1 MKSVLDAALTYIRQG
16 FYPIPVPYQEKAPC
30 LKAWPKLR
38 LTAETAHAYFN
49 GQPQNIGT
57 LLGIGGLCDLDLDCP
72 ESRRAGSVLLPET
85 GAIYGRPSA
94 PYSHMLYRVDGELRS
109 LEYADPLLDSQS
121 ERAMLLEVRSLKADG
136 TVGFQ
141 SLLPPSVHDKTG
153 EPYQWANDSTQ
164 IPANVDVGD
173 IRTDA
178 RKTAAAA
185 LLGRHFAKEGT
196 RHPAFLALAGILA
209 RAGWTEADS
218 LRFHQA
224 LYRVLWPGEAELPQR
239 KSEVQTTFAKYKQN
253 PEPPISGIPRLK
265 QLIDPRVVDKAL
277 EWLEISGTQRSS
289 KELPSEM
296 EESLSVCGYLCNETG
311 NANRLRDAYGDI
323 LAYCPERNGF
333 YVYKNGR
340 WLFSDLAVEKL
351 AEKTMLAAYKDA
363 AQIED
368 SNQRK
373 AFLRFVDKSLSR
385 NSLSNLVYLA
395 RKKVHEV
402 KQEDFDAI
410 DHLLNC
416 RNVTVNLATM
426 QAQAH
431 SKDDLCSKQIPFDY
445 EPNAPCAVFLRFL
458 NRIQTPEI
466 VRYLQKAF
474 GSAAHGKAEK
484 VVFVFYGATGDN
496 GKTTLLEIIRL
507 ALGDKE
513 YAGQIKIESLMMRQ
527 NESTNA
533 VDSDMADLKGCRF
546 VSSSEVAQG
555 QRLSLNRVKY
565 ITGRT
570 QIKARRMRE
579 NPFTFNPHHKTFF
592 DCNHRP
598 VITDPDDPVWN
609 RIKCVP
615 FSVQIPRDERDTDL
629 LDKMK
634 AELPGILAWIVR
646 GTKLYLEEGL
656 SDKLPDQIEAA
667 TDQYRKDSDR
677 LGDFFLEI
685 CHFSVTEKGVWFG
698 QTALYQEY
706 LRWAENNSE
715 KYPVPKD
722 QFEKQLESRGC
733 KKALRDDGTVR
744 AWSGVT
750 LRSLYEQKK

>member
-1 MKSVLDAALTYIRQG
+1 MTSVLDAALAYIRLG
-16 FYPIPVPYQEKAPC
+16 FHPIPVPYQEKRPI
-30 LKAWPKLR
+30 LKGWPRLR
-38 LTAETAHAYFN
+38 LNAETAPSYFN

-57 LLGIGGLCDLDLDCP
+57 LLGIDGLCDIDMDCP

-85 GAIYGRPSA
+85 GAMYGRTSA

-109 LEYADPLLDSQS
+109 LEYKDPLLDAPS

-141 SLLPPSVHDKTG
+141 SLLPPSVHDKTR
-153 EPYQWANDSTQ
+153 EPYQWANDATQ
-164 IPANVDVGD
+164 LPANVDVED
-173 IRTDA
+173 IRTAA

-185 LLGRHFAKEGT
+185 LLGRHFAKEGS

-209 RAGWTEADS
+209 RAEWTEAES
-218 LRFHQA
+218 IRFHRA
-224 LYRVLWPGEAELPQR
+224 LYRVLWPGEMELPHC
-239 KSEVQTTFAKYKQN
+239 KTEVQTTFAKYKQN
-253 PEPPISGIPRLK
+253 PELPLSGIPRLK
-265 QLIDPRVVDKAL
+265 QFIDPRVVDKAL
-277 EWLEISGTQRSS
+277 EWLEISGTQRPS
-289 KELPSEM
+289 KELPSET
-296 EESLSVCGYLCNETG
+296 EESLSVGGYLCNETG

-333 YVYKNGR
+333 YVYKEGR
-340 WLFSDLAVEKL
+340 WLFSDLAVESL
-351 AEKTMLAAYKDA
+351 AEKTMLSAYKDA

-385 NSLSNLVYLA
+385 NSLSNLVSLA

-402 KQEDFDAI
+402 KQDDFDAS

-416 RNVTVNLATM
+416 RNVTVNLTTM
-426 QAQAH
+426 QAQPH

-445 EPNAPCAVFLRFL
+445 EPNAPCAVFLQFL

-474 GSAAHGKAEK
+474 GSSAHGKPEK
-484 VVFVFYGATGDN
+484 VVYVFYGPKGDN

-513 YAGQIKIESLMMRQ
+513 YAGQIKIESLMMRH
-527 NESTNA
+527 NDHHNA
-533 VDSDMADLKGCRF
+533 ADADIADLKGCRF
-546 VSSSEVAQG
+546 VSSSEVDQG
-555 QRLSLNRVKY
+555 QKLSLNRVKY
-565 ITGRT
+565 ITGRS

-579 NPFTFNPHHKTFF
+579 NPFTFNPHHKMFF

-615 FSVQIPRDERDTDL
+615 FNVQIPKNEIDTDL

-634 AELPGILAWIVR
+634 AELSGILAWIVR
-646 GTKLYLEEGL
+646 GTKLYLEEGK
-656 SDKLPDQIEAA
+656 SDNLPDQIEAA

-677 LGDFFLEI
+677 LGGFFLEI
-685 CHFSVTEKGVWFG
+685 CHFSVTEKNVWFG

-715 KYPVPKD
+715 KYPVPKE
-722 QFEKQLESRGC
+722 QFEKQLESKGC
-733 KKALRDDGTVR
+733 KKVPRDNGKVR
-744 AWSGVT
+744 AWAGVT
-750 LRSLYEQKK
+750 LRSQYDMKK